1 MKACILMGSP
11 RLHGNTAELLK
22 PFMEELQNMKMQIE
36 YITTDD
42 KKIQSCKAC
51 YHCQNELNTFG
62 CIQHDDMEYISAK
75 IMESDILVLAT
86 PIYAWYCSSSM
97 KAVIDRLVY
106 GMNKFYG
113 TKRQGSLWRGKKCA
127 IIATHGYDRQ
137 YATEPSEMGIV
148 RLCKHSGLDYLGM
161 YSVRDEDDLASFQTK
176 EAIDGA
182 KDFARKLVMSIK
194 GSKLQ

>member
-1 MKACILMGSP
+1 MKVCILMGSP

-22 PFMEELQNMKMQIE
+22 PFMEELRNMGAEVE

-42 KKIQSCKAC
+42 KKIHSCKAC
-51 YHCQNELNTFG
+51 YHCQNELDTFG
-62 CIQHDDMEYISAK
+62 CVQQDDMEYISSK
-75 IMESDILVLAT
+75 IIESDILVLAT
-86 PIYAWYCSSSM
+86 PIYAWYCTSSL
-97 KAVIDRLVY
+97 KTVIDRLTY

-113 TKRQGSLWRGKKCA
+113 EKGTGSLWKGKKCA

-137 YATEPSEMGIV
+137 YATEPFETGII

-176 EAIDGA
+176 EAIEGA
-182 KDFARKLVMSIK
+182 RNFARKLAESI
-194 GSKLQ
+194 S